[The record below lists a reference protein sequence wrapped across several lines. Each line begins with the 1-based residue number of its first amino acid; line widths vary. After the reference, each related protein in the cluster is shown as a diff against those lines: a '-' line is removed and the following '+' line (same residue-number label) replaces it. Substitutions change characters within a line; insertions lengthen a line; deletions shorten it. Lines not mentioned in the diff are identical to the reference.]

1 MLPFRPYKPA
11 DLDAMVALDELCFE
25 LPFRFSRGAM
35 RRFAERKEAQ
45 TYLAH
50 AGTALAGFCILHIER
65 GEVNVGYI
73 VTIDIAP
80 ECRRQGIGLALMEA
94 AIRDATAAG
103 CAALLLHVF
112 SGNMGAATFY
122 RLVGF
127 TMTSRVEDFYGEG
140 IDALTMQMD
149 L

>member
-1 MLPFRPYKPA
+1 
-11 DLDAMVALDELCFE
+11 
-25 LPFRFSRGAM
+25 M

-45 TYLAH
+45 TYLID
-50 AGTALAGFCILHIER
+50 AGNELAGFCILHIEH
-65 GEVNVGYI
+65 GEISVGYI
-73 VTIDIAP
+73 VTIDVAP
-80 ECRRQGIGLALMEA
+80 ACRREGIGTALMET
-94 AIRDATAAG
+94 AIRNATEAG

-112 SGNMGAATFY
+112 SGNTSAVTFY

-127 TMTSRVEDFYGEG
+127 TMTSRVADFYGDG